1 LVDHNDWSGWF
12 AISSPPCIWSSS
24 LSFIGRVAKRKKL
37 NFKARKE
44 NKYSFLLHELASF
57 WQAFTK
63 QRANKK

>member
-1 LVDHNDWSGWF
+1 
-12 AISSPPCIWSSS
+12 

-63 QRANKK
+63 QRGNKK